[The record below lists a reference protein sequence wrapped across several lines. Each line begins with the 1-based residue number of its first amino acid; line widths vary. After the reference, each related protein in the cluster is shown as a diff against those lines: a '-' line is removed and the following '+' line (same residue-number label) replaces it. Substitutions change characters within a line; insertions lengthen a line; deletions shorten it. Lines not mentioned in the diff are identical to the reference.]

1 MFILAKRVLCDW
13 WKVVLLFGLTG
24 VVNQL
29 LAAQPAVVV
38 SATPNVAGS
47 STFSLSSNGAL
58 YGWGADT
65 YGQLGVGR
73 ISNSSTFL
81 LTGSGFRSVSVGESH
96 VAAIKTDNS
105 LWTWGQNSYRQ
116 LGDGSSTAHS
126 TPVKIGSDY
135 QSVVAG
141 SASTL
146 GLKLDG
152 TLWIW
157 GQGFFGDGNW
167 IGSSGVPVLVG
178 SGYAA
183 MATGGG
189 HVLALKKDG
198 TLWGWGPSQYG
209 QLGLVAND
217 ICNPGTNST
226 YTCSFT
232 KRLIGSGYIALAAG
246 AASSYALGI
255 DGILWVWG
263 QNDSGQLGDGTTVQR
278 SSPTKVGSNFASIA
292 AGNQHAV
299 AVKTDG
305 SLWAWGSGIYD
316 PVSWQ
321 PAHSP
326 LRLGEGYAS
335 VDAGGHSSF
344 AIKSDGSLWASK
356 RIGKDVGFARVAAG
370 FGHYVAIRTDGSL
383 VGWGGN
389 SVGQLGLGTTV
400 LSSATPTLIGTG
412 YSDVATGGMH
422 TIALKTDG
430 SLWTWGNNVSGA
442 LGVVSAETC
451 QPSYPYPC
459 SSKPS
464 LVGTGYKAISA
475 GASHTVA
482 LKSDGALWAW
492 GDNSAGQLGV
502 ESTDFCKEG
511 SNNTGTNVNRL
522 ACALTPKLVGTGF
535 VSVSAGY
542 QHTLAIKTDGTL
554 WAWGTNYWG
563 YLGDGGSTGAIVA
576 PKKIG
581 SGFTRVAAG
590 GYVSVAIKADGTVW
604 SWGWNQFGNLGDG
617 TLVGH
622 LAPALVINETASGP
636 LDLIPEAQNNIPA
649 DQGKVGS
656 VFITATVPTGALGTA
671 APGQTVPVASAVD
684 EARPSRAA
692 ATKPS
697 GFTLIQLTPTGWQTV
712 VNGQLIPYA
721 SGVLGDQLAAQT
733 ILNGT
738 DTTNLK
744 GAEFCVG
751 YGTSAQDMVNNGNIR
766 AVANIPGASTTASC
780 VVGGSISVGIGVLPG
795 WNLLGNPV
803 NHSIAVTDTFGDA
816 SKVTSVWKWDS
827 SAANWQFYAPGMSV
841 AELQGY
847 AASQG
852 YSVLSEIAP
861 GEGYWVNAKLPADL
875 GTLNGG
881 AINLRQSSPLQ
892 RLEPGGHGQPDFCK
906 GLQPFLEHHTA
917 HSRSGARQPGIPV
930 GLGRCCVALVF
941 VCAEPGRARRQRVG
955 RLR

>member
-189 HVLALKKDG
+189 HVLALKMDG

-299 AVKTDG
+299 ASRPTVVFG
-305 SLWAWGSGIYD
+305 
-316 PVSWQ
+316 
-321 PAHSP
+321 
-326 LRLGEGYAS
+326 LG
-335 VDAGGHSSF
+335 
-344 AIKSDGSLWASK
+344 
-356 RIGKDVGFARVAAG
+356 VAAFMTRYPG
-370 FGHYVAIRTDGSL
+370 NQPTVHSDWARATPALMLAVTPALPSRVMEVYGPRNGLERMSGLHEWLRGLDTMSLSGRTDLSS
-383 VGWGGN
+383 VGVATASGN
-389 SVGQLGLGTTV
+389 SVSEQL
-400 LSSATPTLIGTG
+400 
-412 YSDVATGGMH
+412 
-422 TIALKTDG
+422 
-430 SLWTWGNNVSGA
+430 
-442 LGVVSAETC
+442 
-451 QPSYPYPC
+451 C
-459 SSKPS
+459 S
-464 LVGTGYKAISA
+464 
-475 GASHTVA
+475 
-482 LKSDGALWAW
+482 
-492 GDNSAGQLGV
+492 
-502 ESTDFCKEG
+502 
-511 SNNTGTNVNRL
+511 
-522 ACALTPKLVGTGF
+522 
-535 VSVSAGY
+535 
-542 QHTLAIKTDGTL
+542 
-554 WAWGTNYWG
+554 
-563 YLGDGGSTGAIVA
+563 VA
-576 PKKIG
+576 P
-581 SGFTRVAAG
+581 
-590 GYVSVAIKADGTVW
+590 
-604 SWGWNQFGNLGDG
+604 
-617 TLVGH
+617 
-622 LAPALVINETASGP
+622 
-636 LDLIPEAQNNIPA
+636 
-649 DQGKVGS
+649 
-656 VFITATVPTGALGTA
+656 
-671 APGQTVPVASAVD
+671 
-684 EARPSRAA
+684 
-692 ATKPS
+692 
-697 GFTLIQLTPTGWQTV
+697 
-712 VNGQLIPYA
+712 
-721 SGVLGDQLAAQT
+721 
-733 ILNGT
+733 
-738 DTTNLK
+738 
-744 GAEFCVG
+744 
-751 YGTSAQDMVNNGNIR
+751 
-766 AVANIPGASTTASC
+766 
-780 VVGGSISVGIGVLPG
+780 
-795 WNLLGNPV
+795 
-803 NHSIAVTDTFGDA
+803 
-816 SKVTSVWKWDS
+816 
-827 SAANWQFYAPGMSV
+827 
-841 AELQGY
+841 
-847 AASQG
+847 
-852 YSVLSEIAP
+852 
-861 GEGYWVNAKLPADL
+861 
-875 GTLNGG
+875 
-881 AINLRQSSPLQ
+881 
-892 RLEPGGHGQPDFCK
+892 
-906 GLQPFLEHHTA
+906 
-917 HSRSGARQPGIPV
+917 
-930 GLGRCCVALVF
+930 
-941 VCAEPGRARRQRVG
+941 
-955 RLR
+955 RLRLSARDIAMLLREVCTPLPLRPTAVYGRGATT